1 MFRSCRIVTYCASA
15 GIAKVALRSKA
26 FRTRLTLS
34 RAEIVMSNTSNNDNK
49 PNTAPDPGRLVI
61 RGLLWGIAMGI
72 GLAIGGPIG
81 AVIVAGASASTG
93 GDS

>member
-1 MFRSCRIVTYCASA
+1 
-15 GIAKVALRSKA
+15 
-26 FRTRLTLS
+26 
-34 RAEIVMSNTSNNDNK
+34 MSNTSNNDNK